1 MTRRE
6 FIAFGSVAAVAA
18 ASVAA
23 FSRRGA
29 VSIARAYQ
37 QERFVSAG
45 GVLSVELTAGE
56 QWVDLAGRQAR
67 LYALNGRVPGPLLE
81 ARPGDDVQIRVR
93 NGLREPTNLHYH
105 GLHISPSGTA
115 DNIFVEIP
123 EGEEFGYSFRLP
135 LNHPAGFFWIH
146 PHVHGLVAQQVS
158 LGLAMPFV
166 VRGELDNIPEVAAA
180 REHFLILQ
188 DFELDGAGRPIAP
201 GMSASMMGREGS
213 LITVSGQRQPQYAIE
228 QDGLLRLRLLN
239 ASASRFYRLRL
250 ENHPLHIIATDGGA
264 IATPQSVDEL
274 VLAPGERRD
283 VLVQGRRVTGSHR
296 LINLPYDRGSAG
308 MMGGGTSATET
319 EVATFAYQGR
329 AERSLTIPQ
338 TLLQVPALPPATVRR
353 TFELSDAMG
362 MIPGR
367 GMGMRFRINGR
378 EFDVNRID
386 TGVRV
391 GSVEE
396 WEFVNTT
403 TMDHPMHIHTNSF
416 QVVGPD
422 GQPERAW
429 RDVVIVKARSRT
441 RVRIRFEDFA
451 GRTVQHCHILD
462 HEDLGM
468 MGTILIEP

>member
-6 FIAFGSVAAVAA
+6 FVALGLVAGAGA
-18 ASVAA
+18 AGVTA
-23 FSRRGA
+23 FSRRA
-29 VSIARAYQ
+29 SDPIAFGRL

-45 GVLSVELTAGE
+45 GVLSVELTASE

-67 LYALNGRVPGPLLE
+67 LYAFNGRVPGPVLE
-81 ARPGDDVQIRVR
+81 ARPGDDVQVR
-93 NGLREPTNLHYH
+93 LRNTLREPTNLHFH
-105 GLHISPSGTA
+105 GLHLSPNGTA

-123 EGEEFGYSFRLP
+123 EGEEFNYGFRLP
-135 LNHPAGFFWIH
+135 PNHPPGFFWIH
-146 PHVHGLVAQQVS
+146 PHVHGLVAHQVS
-158 LGLAMPFV
+158 LGLAMPFI
-166 VRGELDNIPEVAAA
+166 VRGGLDSIPEVAAS

-188 DFELDGAGRPIAP
+188 DFELDGAGRPVNP

-213 LITVSGQRQPQYAIE
+213 LVTVSGQRQQQYVIE
-228 QDGLLRLRLLN
+228 QDGLMRLRFLN

-250 ENHPLHIIATDGGA
+250 DDHPLHIIATDGGA
-264 IATPQSVDEL
+264 IAAPQTVDEL

-283 VLVQGRRVTGSHR
+283 VLVQGRAVTGSYR
-296 LINLPYDRGSAG
+296 LMNLPYDRGSAG
-308 MMGGGTSATET
+308 MMGGGTSATEI
-319 EVATFAYQGR
+319 ELARFVYQGR
-329 AERSLTIPQ
+329 AERRRTIPQ
-338 TLLQVPALPPATVRR
+338 TLVQVPALPPATVRR

-378 EFDVNRID
+378 EFDANRID
-386 TGVRV
+386 TSVRL

-416 QVVGPD
+416 QVVGAD

-429 RDVVIVKARSRT
+429 RDVVVVKARSRA
-441 RVRIRFEDFA
+441 RVRIAFADFA
-451 GRTVQHCHILD
+451 GKSVQHCHILD